1 MSAVRSPLPLLAAS
15 ALLSAACGGSAS
27 LPTTTETEPQACSI
41 PTSCATP
48 VPECLGL
55 ADNAGQSRFG
65 LRVAQLDVTRPA
77 GTLLGLVG
85 VIVAADVL
93 PSDVACDLP
102 GTGTF
107 SWILRFDTS
116 AGTLET
122 GGALPPA
129 DPGEGYAFVDQ
140 EIAGF
145 HVQPVTFA
153 VDLGADG
160 SFSTPVA
167 QDLTLP
173 MYTDRGAT
181 QLPVLLP
188 LRGVRF
194 IAGALGSGQSCIG
207 RYDPAAL
214 DPASDCYP
222 GDGGSA
228 FLDGAAVTG
237 VIALEDAERVSL
249 PAFSETLCARLA
261 GEGAAVTARD
271 AAGVLHC
278 RRDVAGAIVFAG
290 DACST
295 PGGTCADAVAIAA
308 GFAASSVRIGD

>member
-1 MSAVRSPLPLLAAS
+1 MRAARYPLSLLLAAP
-15 ALLSAACGGSAS
+15 ALLCAACGGSAA
-27 LPTTTETEPQACSI
+27 LPTTETEPQACSI
-41 PTSCATP
+41 SASCAP
-48 VPECLGL
+48 LVPECLGV
-55 ADNAGQSRFG
+55 ADNAGQSRFA

-85 VIVAADVL
+85 VIVADDVL
-93 PSDVACDLP
+93 PSDVACNLP

-107 SWILRFDTS
+107 SWILRFDRST
-116 AGTLET
+116 GTLET

-188 LRGVRF
+188 LPRR
-194 IAGALGSGQSCIG
+194 ALH
-207 RYDPAAL
+207 RRHPRERAEL
-214 DPASDCYP
+214 HRPLRP
-222 GDGGSA
+222 GCPRPSQR
-228 FLDGAAVTG
+228 L
-237 VIALEDAERVSL
+237 L
-249 PAFSETLCARLA
+249 PR
-261 GEGAAVTARD
+261 
-271 AAGVLHC
+271 
-278 RRDVAGAIVFAG
+278 
-290 DACST
+290 
-295 PGGTCADAVAIAA
+295 
-308 GFAASSVRIGD
+308 